1 MRTLTPSSWLDA
13 PGEQGAGTDP
23 RMSPSHSFFLCPLL
37 VVHLPTLPTPK
48 GPSPPGT
55 AQRLGLLP
63 VSRARL
69 GVRWQTEPSGG
80 SSAQGEGTLIFFLKL
95 PLGSTV

>member
-48 GPSPPGT
+48 GPSPPG
-55 AQRLGLLP
+55 QRRDGASCLSPGL
-63 VSRARL
+63 VT
-69 GVRWQTEPSGG
+69 GSGG
-80 SSAQGEGTLIFFLKL
+80 KQSRVRAVLHREKGL
-95 PLGSTV
+95 